1 MAVLSMSDGE
11 LRRLE
16 VLRDVDRGGL
26 PVRAAAQL
34 LGRSE
39 RQVWRLLKA
48 FRSAGAAGLISKK
61 RGRPSNRRTAAAVRA
76 AVLWVVRHNYA
87 DFGPTLAT
95 EKLAAEHG
103 FSFSSETL
111 RKWMIVDG
119 LWRDRKQRRRV
130 HQPRPRRECV
140 GELVQVDGS
149 EHWWF
154 EDRGPQCTLLVFVDD
169 ATSRLMHLQF
179 VESESTPVQARGRLF
194 AYFHA
199 ARAYLEAWG
208 KPVAF
213 YSDKHGVFRVNHPGA
228 LGGDGMTQFGR
239 ALHALNIDIIC
250 ANSSP
255 AKGRVERANKTLQDR
270 LVKELRLA
278 GAATLAEGNALLP
291 AFIADYNARF
301 AKAPAN
307 DKDLH
312 RPLRAG
318 DDLDDTFA
326 WKEERTLSQAL
337 TLQYDKVVFI
347 LEPSEQAKAAI
358 GKRVTVVDYPD
369 GRLAIRYRGVE
380 LAYRTFDKVR
390 QVSQAAIVENKQL
403 GAALAFIRDQQLRR
417 EPEHRSD
424 RAPRRRDQHNA
435 RLFKVG

>member
-1 MAVLSMSDGE
+1 MTVRLMSDGE

-16 VLRDVDRGGL
+16 VLRDLDRRR
-26 PVRAAAQL
+26 VTTEAAAQL
-34 LGRSE
+34 LGLGP
-39 RQVWRLLKA
+39 RQVFRLLKA
-48 FRSAGAAGLISKK
+48 YRIAGAAGLISKR
-61 RGRPSNRRTAAAVRA
+61 RGCPSNRRKPEALRTKALALIRERY
-76 AVLWVVRHNYA
+76 W
-87 DFGPTLAT
+87 DFGPS
-95 EKLAAEHG
+95 LAAEKLRGVHG
-103 FSFSSETL
+103 ITLGRETL
-111 RKWMIVDG
+111 RLWMVEAG
-119 LWRDRKQRRRV
+119 LWLERKQRRKPV
-130 HQPRPRRECV
+130 HQPRYRRECV
-140 GELVQVDGS
+140 GELVQVDGC

-179 VESESTPVQARGRLF
+179 VESESTF

-307 DKDLH
+307 NRDLH

-318 DDLDDTFA
+318 DDLDNAFA

-337 TLQYDKVVFI
+337 TLQYDKVMFI

-380 LAYRTFDKVR
+380 LAYRTFDKIR

-417 EPEHRSD
+417 RPEHRSD
-424 RAPRRRDQHNA
+424 RAPRRRDQHNP

>member
-48 FRSAGAAGLISKK
+48 FRSAGAAGLISKE

-87 DFGPTLAT
+87 DFGPTLAA
-95 EKLAAEHG
+95 EKLAADHG

-179 VESESTPVQARGRLF
+179 VESESTF

-278 GAATLAEGNALLP
+278 GAATLAEGNALVP

-307 DKDLH
+307 HKDLH
-312 RPLRAG
+312 RPLRAR
-318 DDLDDTFA
+318 DDLDDAFA
-326 WKEERTLSQAL
+326 WKEERTLSRAL
-337 TLQYDKVVFI
+337 TLQYDKVMFI
-347 LEPSEQAKAAI
+347 LEPSEQAKTAI

-390 QVSQAAIVENKQL
+390 QVSQAAVVENKQL

-417 EPEHRSD
+417 EPER
-424 RAPRRRDQHNA
+424 RGGPRRRDQHDR